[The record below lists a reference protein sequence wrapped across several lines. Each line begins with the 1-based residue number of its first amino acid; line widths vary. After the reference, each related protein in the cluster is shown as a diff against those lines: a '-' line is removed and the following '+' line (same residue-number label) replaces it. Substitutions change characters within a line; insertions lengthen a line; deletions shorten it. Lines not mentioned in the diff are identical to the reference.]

1 MAKSVE
7 EYTKEIEE
15 LDKQNKDAY
24 GLLEEQATILLE
36 KSKELLKERIKYQ
49 IDSCVK
55 NNAGHTKELADQGKL
70 KEMKDLMNQ
79 LLEEVP
85 QHTTIAMSQDKVFI
99 HRTLKPD
106 RNRSSYEYKTL
117 VENKY
122 REAYGIIVGLAG
134 ELLNKFGY
142 IKVGYDYSRG
152 SEWQYIS
159 GSGSKIRYCYNID
172 TSKIEDDWKKYNDK
186 LGKYV
191 GDLMKYQLLIEK
203 REEIEAV
210 NLWESV

>member
-15 LDKQNKDAY
+15 LNEQNRDTF
-24 GLLEEQATILLE
+24 GLLEEQAIILLE

-106 RNRSSYEYKTL
+106 RNRSSYEYKYV
-117 VENKY
+117 VESKY
-122 REAYGIIVGLAG
+122 RETYRIVVGLAG

-142 IKVGYDYSRG
+142 IKVGNDYNG
-152 SEWQYIS
+152 HSEWQYIS
-159 GSGSKIRYCYNID
+159 GSGGKIKYGYSID
-172 TSKIEDDWKKYNDK
+172 ISMVEKDWKKYNEK
-186 LGKYV
+186 LEEYV
-191 GDLMKYQLLIEK
+191 SDLLKYQSLVEEK
-203 REEIEAV
+203 EKTEAM